1 MNKTFKKLLMSRDF
15 TYVQNGV
22 LQTLSTLRLSG
33 NIAVSTMTGG
43 RAGIMSILGNNAC
56 FY

>member
-1 MNKTFKKLLMSRDF
+1 MNITFKKLLMSRDF
-15 TYVQNGV
+15 TYVLNGI

-33 NIAVSTMTGG
+33 NMAVSTMTGG
-43 RAGIMSILGNNAC
+43 RVGIMSLLGNTTF